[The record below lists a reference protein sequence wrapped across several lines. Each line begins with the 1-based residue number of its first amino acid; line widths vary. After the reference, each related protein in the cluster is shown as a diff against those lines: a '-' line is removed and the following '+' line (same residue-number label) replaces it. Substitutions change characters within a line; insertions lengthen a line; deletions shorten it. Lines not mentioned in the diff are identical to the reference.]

1 MPEKVG
7 RDSAR
12 KRSKAII
19 KVRKT
24 VLLIVNSDNIDIA
37 LFVKIKVRKIVLL
50 IVNSDNID
58 IALQC
63 IVCQDQAFSNS
74 LGGNPIIFSRNW
86 FGGLRNIG

>member
-50 IVNSDNID
+50 IVNSYDID
-58 IALQC
+58 IALFVK
-63 IVCQDQAFSNS
+63 IKDF
-74 LGGNPIIFSRNW
+74 
-86 FGGLRNIG
+86 